1 MMKVI
6 LLMILYHTNTSTA
19 ITRLDNKVKFILQ
32 FYRTDSIEYNRTE
45 EHFFCFN
52 NLHDIY

>member
-6 LLMILYHTNTSTA
+6 LLMVLYHTNTSTA

-32 FYRTDSIEYNRTE
+32 FYRTNSIEYNRI
-45 EHFFCFN
+45 EHFFCFFEH
-52 NLHDIY
+52 LRDIY